1 MGAKPAGDFSASAI
15 HTNMLEQ
22 VFGRSVFTFCFFFY
36 FSIFVFLFVL
46 FITYMVPNFPHG
58 MPFQR

>member
-1 MGAKPAGDFSASAI
+1 MGAKPAGDFSASVI

-22 VFGRSVFTFCFFFY
+22 VFGRSVFTFGFFCFFV
-36 FSIFVFLFVL
+36 SLFVL